1 MPPDVADLG
10 GPGHGVHDEVGSV
23 EKNQIN
29 LGTGWPDFATVVS
42 HPYSSAVSLL
52 EISCVSSAVIAPNVV
67 SEYDP

>member
-1 MPPDVADLG
+1 MWPTLAA
-10 GPGHGVHDEVGSV
+10 PGMEYTMRSDPSY
-23 EKNQIN
+23 KNQIN